1 MKNLIK
7 KLLKEAFLD
16 KEGNL
21 QDFQPYPY
29 TDELTDVFT
38 KLGYKVDH
46 IYPYDNVAEE
56 IPGSIAYDVYIKL
69 GEGEPPIPFY
79 LYINPDGYVHLQDI
93 DKEIMLGHIEDMDKI
108 GKTLSYELGPPRE
121 GELMEIGITST
132 SDGKRGLPPR
142 LEPFLKFLT
151 IIKLRNSG
159 GWGRNPM
166 QMILYLTPNK
176 KVAHIDSD
184 WNVSS
189 PVPFKVGTHTTIE
202 DIKKYAND
210 HKATFEIIKKP
221 IRQGGLREGA
231 FGDVAKDVL
240 GDLAMGVVG
249 SFDIADATI
258 LIPAI
263 LKNLRELKV
272 AMDNIDNLVPRFNE
286 NPEKFKEPLRDAA
299 DTIVMDVVDV
309 MQRLIELAPGSV
321 AGSITSF
328 VGGQLAMSVISNTL
342 IKKIGEKYAK
352 LYTSVPDALK
362 STLSKESQQI
372 GMIGFGEIPEALDK
386 AGMAL
391 QLIDSYEE
399 YIKQ

>member
-1 MKNLIK
+1 MRNLIK

-16 KEGNL
+16 KEGTL

-29 TDELTDVFT
+29 TDELTDVFNRI
-38 KLGYKVDH
+38 GYKVDH

-56 IPGSIAYDVYIKL
+56 IPGSIAYDVYIIL
-69 GEGEPPIPFY
+69 GEGEPPVPIY
-79 LYINPDGYVHLQDI
+79 LYVNPDGYVHLQDV
-93 DKEIMLGHIEDMDKI
+93 DKEIMLGHIEDVSKI
-108 GKTLSYELGPPRE
+108 SKTLSYELGPPQ
-121 GELMEIGITST
+121 GGALMEVGMPSNT
-132 SDGKRGLPPR
+132 GGNRGLPSR

-151 IIKLRNSG
+151 IIKLRNPG
-159 GWGRNPM
+159 GWGRSPI
-166 QMILYLTPNK
+166 QMIIYLTPNN
-176 KVAHIDSD
+176 KVVHIDSD

-189 PVPFKVGTHTTIE
+189 PIPFKIGEHTTI
-202 DIKKYAND
+202 DNIKNYAAE
-210 HKATFEIIKKP
+210 HKATFEIIKRP
-221 IRQGGLREGA
+221 MRHGGLNEGT

-272 AMDNIDNLVPRFNE
+272 SMDNIDILIPKFNE
-286 NPEKFKEPLRDAA
+286 NPEKFKEPLRDEA

-309 MQRLIELAPGSV
+309 MQRLVELAPGSI

-328 VGGQLAMSVISNTL
+328 VGGQIAMSIISNTL

-352 LYTSVPDALK
+352 LYADIPDALK
-362 STLSKESQQI
+362 SKLSKESQQL
-372 GMIGFGEIPEALDK
+372 GMIGFGEIPDALDK
-386 AGMAL
+386 AGLAL
-391 QLIDSYEE
+391 QIIDSYEE
-399 YIKQ
+399 YIQQ